1 MKPPINGAKKIKR
14 TTFRISPPAITSHPA
29 CATAAPAKPPIRVC
43 EDDDGIPSLQ
53 VSRFQNVAANS
64 PARIT
69 QRSIALLSTV
79 FATVLPTLISK
90 TQNAITLKAAAQ
102 ITACNGVSTFVET
115 TVAIELAASWKPFT
129 KSNIKAIAITT
140 INNVNIQ

>member
-1 MKPPINGAKKIKR
+1 M
-14 TTFRISPPAITSHPA
+14 TSHPA
-29 CATAAPAKPPIRVC
+29 CATAAPAKPPIKVC

-53 VSRFQNVAANS
+53 VSRFQNVAAKS

-90 TQNAITLKAAAQ
+90 TQNAITLKVAAQ
-102 ITACNGVSTFVET
+102 ITA
-115 TVAIELAASWKPFT
+115 
-129 KSNIKAIAITT
+129 
-140 INNVNIQ
+140 